1 MTASDKNKGISGKNA
16 AAAGAV
22 ALAGSVARM
31 AHAQGSGKIK
41 VGLLGCGGR
50 GNGAVRQNLNA
61 DPAVEVV
68 ALADLFESQV
78 RKTRDR
84 LMAEDKYKGRIK
96 VDEDHLFWG
105 FDCHEKLAQCDADIL
120 LMATAP
126 AFRGRQMMAAIKAGK
141 HVFTEKPVATD
152 VAGCREVMA
161 ASALA
166 KEKGLAIV
174 CGTQR
179 RHESNRVELMKRIH
193 DGQIGELVGG
203 QCYWYGG
210 GIWYR
215 GYNKGI
221 SEEDWKKRNSDLP
234 WHPSYQAA
242 QSELEWQCYNWYHF
256 NWLSG
261 DQICEQH
268 IHNIDIMNWC
278 FDGPPV
284 KFMSVGGRAWR
295 SYNEKQIDP
304 AKEVCRKYNNGSE
317 AEWEKYNG
325 DIWDHIYAEFEYAN
339 GARCL
344 SFSGHSPG
352 KGRGDE
358 KIVGTK
364 GTSNCSNAI
373 KGENPWKFSG
383 KYVKGMDQEHIDLIQ
398 SIRSGR
404 PLNEG
409 QRIAESTLTAIGAR
423 TAAYTGRTFKW
434 SWLLNSS
441 KQNLVPEQAQMKP
454 GRGIFH
460 PIATGR
466 DTLV

>member
-1 MTASDKNKGISGKNA
+1 MAMSEKNNSILSGV
-16 AAAGAV
+16 AAGTVGLVGAI
-22 ALAGSVARM
+22 ASKAR
-31 AHAQGSGKIK
+31 AQGSGKIK

-50 GNGAVRQNLNA
+50 GNGALRQCLNA
-61 DPAVEVV
+61 DPGIEVI
-68 ALADLFESQV
+68 AMADLFESQV
-78 RKTRDR
+78 RKSRERIMQD
-84 LMAEDKYKGRIK
+84 EKYKGRIK
-96 VDEDHLFWG
+96 IDDDHLFWG
-105 FDCHEKLAQCDADIL
+105 FDCHEKLVKCDADLL

-126 AFRGRQMMAAIKAGK
+126 AFRGRQMLAAVNAGK
-141 HVFTEKPVATD
+141 HIFTEKPVAVD
-152 VAGCREVMA
+152 PAGCRQVME
-161 ASALA
+161 ASRIA

-179 RHESNRVELMKRIH
+179 RHELNRVELMNRIH

-215 GYNKGI
+215 G
-221 SEEDWKKRNSDLP
+221 
-234 WHPSYQAA
+234 A
-242 QSELEWQCYNWYHF
+242 QEGMSELEWQCHNWYHF

-278 FDGPPV
+278 FGGPPA
-284 KFMSVGGRAWR
+284 KFTSLGGRAWR
-295 SYNEKQIDP
+295 SYNDKQIKS
-304 AKEVCRKYNNGSE
+304 AKDVCRKYNNGSDE
-317 AEWEKYNG
+317 NWEKYNG
-325 DIWDHIYAEFEYAN
+325 DIWDHIFAELEYPN

-364 GTSNCSNAI
+364 GTSNCNNRIEGA
-373 KGENPWKFSG
+373 NPWEYKG
-383 KYVKGMDQEHIDLIQ
+383 RRVNGMDQEHIDLIK
-398 SIRSGR
+398 SIRSGN

-423 TAAYTGRTFKW
+423 MSGFTGRTFSWK
-434 SWLLNSS
+434 WLLNSKLS
-441 KQNLVPEQAQMKP
+441 LVPSQDRMKP
-454 GRGIFH
+454 GPGVFH
-460 PIATGR
+460 AIASGC
-466 DTLV
+466 DKLV

>member
-1 MTASDKNKGISGKNA
+1 MTASNENKGISKTSA
-16 AAAGAV
+16 TAAGAV
-22 ALAGSVARM
+22 ALAGSISHVVHAR
-31 AHAQGSGKIK
+31 ASGKIK

-61 DPAVEVV
+61 DPAIEVI
-68 ALADLFESQV
+68 ALADLFESKV
-78 RKTRDR
+78 RSTRDR
-84 LMAEDKYKGRIK
+84 LLKDDKYKGRIK
-96 VDEDHLFWG
+96 IDDDHLFSG
-105 FDCHEKLAQCDADIL
+105 FDCHEKLAQCEADIL

-141 HVFTEKPVATD
+141 HIFTEKPVATD

-179 RHESNRVELMKRIH
+179 RHEPNRVELMKRIH

-215 GYNKGI
+215 GYQEGM
-221 SEEDWKKRNSDLP
+221 
-234 WHPSYQAA
+234 
-242 QSELEWQCYNWYHF
+242 SELEWQCNNWYHF

-284 KFMSVGGRAWR
+284 KFMAVGGRAWR
-295 SYNEKQIDP
+295 SYNEKQIVP

-317 AEWEKYNG
+317 ANWEKYNG

-364 GTSNCSNAI
+364 GTSNCNDRI
-373 KGENPWKFSG
+373 EGENAWKYDG
-383 KYVKGMDQEHIDLIQ
+383 DRVNGMDQEHIDLIQ
-398 SIRSGR
+398 SIRSGK

-423 TAAYTGRTFKW
+423 TAAFTGRTFSWKW
-434 SWLLNSS
+434 LRNSS
-441 KQNLVPEQAQMKP
+441 KQDLVPEQADLRA
-454 GRGIFH
+454 GRGVFH

-466 DTLV
+466 DQLV